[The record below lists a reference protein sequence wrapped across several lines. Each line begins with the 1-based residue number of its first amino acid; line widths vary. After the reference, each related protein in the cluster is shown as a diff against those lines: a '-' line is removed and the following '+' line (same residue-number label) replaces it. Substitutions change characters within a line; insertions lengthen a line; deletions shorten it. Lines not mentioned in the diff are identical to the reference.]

1 MRWIGQ
7 HIWDL
12 ISRFRNYVY
21 LEKVDTSIST
31 TALVVDPDGRIG
43 TTAPS
48 EKLEVNEGYILSSG
62 SGTSHGFELERVGY
76 DIYQIRHLDGGLTI
90 NNATDGRKEMTFDG
104 SGNVGIG
111 TTSPDRPLTV
121 VAATTTAPILTI
133 RNTNTSTSADVYI
146 GFNRDGSTGSSGWST
161 GIDSTTNDF
170 HISED
175 ADTIGNNV
183 RLCLEAGGNIGIGTT
198 TPDEKLHVAGSI
210 KMVDGNEGVGK
221 VLTSD
226 ANGVGAWATPTGT
239 GGAMFA
245 VSGMENSFNED
256 RWLIPRRYK
265 LAVSPTGTSNGD
277 YLSGASEDLS
287 AVEMA
292 NIDFVTHLRLETFVS
307 DGVLQPVRYE
317 VYIVMQQTAL
327 DANVEFGIFET
338 NPTNGDS
345 DITYTFTSY
354 GSTQPYG
361 TADRIKKISG
371 TISDTLTAG
380 TICSFGFHNPSGT
393 PATQDIDDLRYWI
406 TVYFN

>member
-31 TALVVDPDGRIG
+31 TALVVDPDGKVG
-43 TTAPS
+43 T
-48 EKLEVNEGYILSSG
+48 N
-62 SGTSHGFELERVGY
+62 
-76 DIYQIRHLDGGLTI
+76 
-90 NNATDGRKEMTFDG
+90 
-104 SGNVGIG
+104 
-111 TTSPDRPLTV
+111 
-121 VAATTTAPILTI
+121 
-133 RNTNTSTSADVYI
+133 
-146 GFNRDGSTGSSGWST
+146 
-161 GIDSTTNDF
+161 
-170 HISED
+170 
-175 ADTIGNNV
+175 
-183 RLCLEAGGNIGIGTT
+183 
-198 TPDEKLHVAGSI
+198 
-210 KMVDGNEGVGK
+210 
-221 VLTSD
+221 SD
-226 ANGVGAWATPTGT
+226 LAYPYN

-245 VSGMENSFNED
+245 VSGMENSFNEE

-265 LAVSPTGTSNGD
+265 DGD

-338 NPTNGDS
+338 NPTDGDS

>member
-31 TALVVDPDGRIG
+31 TALVVDPDGKVGTNTNFITTGGDVDWEVVGNDMYSIPTGNVGIG

-221 VLTSD
+221 VLT
-226 ANGVGAWATPTGT
+226 
-239 GGAMFA
+239 
-245 VSGMENSFNED
+245 
-256 RWLIPRRYK
+256 
-265 LAVSPTGTSNGD
+265 
-277 YLSGASEDLS
+277 
-287 AVEMA
+287 
-292 NIDFVTHLRLETFVS
+292 FVS